1 VRAVRGDFFQVY
13 LPGILVV
20 VAAFVVAFQFVAP
33 PPPDHFRIASGS
45 KEGAYNLVGKEYAT
59 ILSEQGIT
67 LEVLETSGSVE
78 NLELLQNGT
87 ADVAFVQGGV
97 GVPSALPDLV
107 GLASLY
113 YEPLWIFARDGEETL
128 VHGSLEGR
136 VLAIGGAGS
145 GTQALVRDLLQ
156 ASGREDSVTLSEIGG
171 VAAAN
176 ALRADEVDYAFF
188 VAGTRSP
195 IVRELLQDPE
205 NALVN
210 LQRSE
215 AYARQF
221 RFLSP
226 LLLPEGA
233 LDLGRNL
240 PRRDVHLIAPAATLV
255 ARDDLHPALI
265 GLLLEAATRIHENG
279 DVLAPPGTFPSNLLV
294 EFPLS
299 DDAKRFL
306 KRGPSFFQ
314 RYLPFWIATSV
325 DRLWVLAIPLLTILF
340 PLLRIAPPV
349 YRWRVRRKIYRWY
362 RDLRGIEERLRDA
375 GDAAARNALLHELE
389 RLQAE
394 VGRIDTPLAHTEHLY
409 HLRMHIRF
417 IKDLFSKSD

>member
-1 VRAVRGDFFQVY
+1 MRGDFFQVY

-20 VAAFVVAFQFVAP
+20 VAAFVIAFQFVAP

-45 KEGAYNLVGKEYAT
+45 QAGAYNLVAREYAAA
-59 ILSEQGIT
+59 LAEQGIT

-78 NLELLQNGT
+78 NLDLLQSGA

-97 GVPSALPDLV
+97 GVPAALPDLV

-113 YEPLWIFARDGEETL
+113 YEPLWIFARNGEETL
-128 VHGSLEGR
+128 GHGSLESR
-136 VLAIGGAGS
+136 TLAIGGAGS
-145 GTQALVRDLLQ
+145 GTQALVRELLQ
-156 ASGREDSVTLSEIGG
+156 ATGLQDSVTLSEIGG
-171 VAAAN
+171 VAAAE
-176 ALRADEVDYAFF
+176 ALRAGEVDYAFF

-195 IVRELLQDPE
+195 VVRELLQDQE
-205 NALVN
+205 IALVD
-210 LQRSE
+210 LQRTE

-221 RFLSP
+221 RHLSP

-233 LDLGRNL
+233 LDLARNL
-240 PRRDVHLIAPAATLV
+240 PRRDVRLIAPAATLV
-255 ARDDLHPALI
+255 ASDDLHPALV
-265 GLLLEAATRIHENG
+265 GLLLEAATGIHETG
-279 DVLAPPGTFPSNLLV
+279 DVLAAPGTFPSGTLV

-314 RYLPFWIATSV
+314 RYLPFWIATSI

-362 RDLRGIEERLRDA
+362 RDLRRIEEGLREA
-375 GDAAARNALLHELE
+375 GDETVRGALLADLE
-389 RLQAE
+389 RLQAD
-394 VGRIDTPLAHTEHLY
+394 VGRIETPLAHTEHLY
-409 HLRMHIRF
+409 HLRSHIEF
-417 IKDLFSKSD
+417 VKDLFARGV